1 MVLGVIFTLEGI
13 WSLRQTFAKNAPQC
27 AARSTVCGVLHTSC
41 NTKCWCFVSDH
52 SLDLMLFCVCWKL
65 DIMISVHCGSK
76 SPRKSTIRPKKCRLL
91 LLPISSERVVEHLP
105 AQDPTTH
112 WGFQR
117 RLPPLFSSSPA
128 RYSLLHRSSHPLTFL
143 SHLVSSFE
151 LFIVLTKARVEFLK
165 WNIFQMFIIEKV
177 NRPSSFL
184 N

>member
-1 MVLGVIFTLEGI
+1 MRFSGT
-13 WSLRQTFAKNAPQC
+13 
-27 AARSTVCGVLHTSC
+27 
-41 NTKCWCFVSDH
+41 
-52 SLDLMLFCVCWKL
+52 CWKL
-65 DIMISVHCGSK
+65 NIMISVHCGSN
-76 SPRKSTIRPKKCRLL
+76 SPRKSTIRPKMCRLL

-165 WNIFQMFIIEKV
+165 VKYFSDVYNWIGEQTFILPELKAERHSYGFPVSQIDSRPNSNIFWV
-177 NRPSSFL
+177 
-184 N
+184 